1 MSWRITAKA
10 GSSGVVRSNCFP
22 GTFQLIVFQP
32 VLESA
37 EAVPPDSGFLT
48 REC

>member
-1 MSWRITAKA
+1 MKA
-10 GSSGVVRSNCFP
+10 GSTGVVRSNCLT
-22 GTFQLIVFQP
+22 GTFPLIVFQP

-48 REC
+48 RER